1 MKLKIYIEN
10 TKFTSHKQHLLGR
23 LFSANAKNT
32 HTDQIILQYF
42 YSVLKE
48 TTHKPSKAATAKK
61 NIFPVR
67 ILLIHLAPI
76 NVFYS
81 I

>member
-32 HTDQIILQYF
+32 YTDQIILQDF
-42 YSVLKE
+42 YSV
-48 TTHKPSKAATAKK
+48 
-61 NIFPVR
+61 
-67 ILLIHLAPI
+67 
-76 NVFYS
+76 
-81 I
+81 